1 MTPEPF
7 IVDPRHR
14 GTLAND
20 AFRGV
25 YAGPPAW
32 KKYRVAVP
40 VLLGVGVVGLV
51 LVGVGFASL
60 RGDGPNFGTGLGLL
74 GLGLVTCAVWQTV
87 LVVRTERR
95 ERRLAARGRVV
106 PGRIVSC
113 RGGLDPF
120 EQGQVYYLDVVYHA
134 RGPAG
139 EQITGAKSVRRD
151 DLNGQ
156 PLPPPGT
163 PVAVVFLDKKAHDV
177 L

>member
-7 IVDPRHR
+7 IVNPRHR

-20 AFRGV
+20 AFRNT

-40 VLLGVGVVGLV
+40 VLLGLGVAGLV
-51 LVGVGFASL
+51 LVGLGVNSL
-60 RGDGPNFGTGLGLL
+60 RGDGPSFSTGLGLL
-74 GLGLVTCAVWQTV
+74 GLGLVTWAVWQAV

-95 ERRLAARGRVV
+95 ERRLAAQGRLV

-113 RGGLDPF
+113 RGGLDPS
-120 EQGQVYYLDVVYHA
+120 EHGRSYYLDVVY
-134 RGPAG
+134 RVQGPAG
-139 EQITGAKSVRRD
+139 EMITGTKSLPRD
-151 DLNGQ
+151 DLHGQ
-156 PLPPPGT
+156 PLPQPGT
-163 PVAVVFLDKKAHDV
+163 PVAVLFLDEKVHDV